1 MNPAA
6 EVTLSWAKVAQRID
20 YLMRNDRYLTA
31 SDHAK
36 MPGYEREI
44 MARRIRSFY
53 YHMPEDIPRPDGA
66 DLITAEDRQPLA
78 DALMMTDTAVELVN
92 QMDDAMAALPTENE
106 HYQECTEIL
115 FQVHDYIDGTYTIFP
130 EPPWKQEPALQNQQ
144 MSIFGLF
151 EQPGESEQEID
162 EVETEPEE
170 EIEES
175 VPEVEAEMEAATEV
189 SASVSDDPDRLTDGS
204 DFAIIEI

>member
-1 MNPAA
+1 M
-6 EVTLSWAKVAQRID
+6 TLSWAKVAQRID

-31 SDHAK
+31 SDHVK
-36 MPGYEREI
+36 MAGYERDV

-53 YHMPEDIPRPDGA
+53 VHMPENIPRPAGA
-66 DLITAEDRQPLA
+66 DLMAVEDRQPLA

-92 QMDDAMAALPTENE
+92 QMDDAMAALPGENE

-130 EPPWKQEPALQNQQ
+130 EPPWKKEPALQNQQ
-144 MSIFGLF
+144 MSMFSLF
-151 EQPGESEQEID
+151 DQAGESEQEMEED
-162 EVETEPEE
+162 EDAPDE

-175 VPEVEAEMEAATEV
+175 APDVEAESEEAE
-189 SASVSDDPDRLTDGS
+189 D
-204 DFAIIEI
+204 IEA